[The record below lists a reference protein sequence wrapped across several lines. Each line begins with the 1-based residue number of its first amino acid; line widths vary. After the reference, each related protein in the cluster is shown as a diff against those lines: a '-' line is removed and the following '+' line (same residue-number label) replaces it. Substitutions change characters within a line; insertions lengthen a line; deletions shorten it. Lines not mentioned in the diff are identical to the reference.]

1 MHKQAIKREIVEFYR
16 RKNNMSVT
24 NFCKECG
31 ISKQAYDKI
40 MKYEECSL
48 LSILKIA
55 RRMNIELKEIFP
67 PLTESR

>member
-1 MHKQAIKREIVEFYR
+1 MHQKEISKELVEAYR
-16 RKNNMSVT
+16 RKNNMSVI

-31 ISKQAYDKI
+31 ISEQAYDKI

-67 PLTESR
+67 PLTTSR